1 MTNIHKEQHQT
12 KLQIW
17 ELKNEVLDLKESI
30 KEEKEEASR
39 LINELGIEESDVE
52 AEQH

>member
-1 MTNIHKEQHQT
+1 MNKEQHQT

-30 KEEKEEASR
+30 KEEKEETSR
-39 LINELGIEESDVE
+39 LMNELGVDES
-52 AEQH
+52 